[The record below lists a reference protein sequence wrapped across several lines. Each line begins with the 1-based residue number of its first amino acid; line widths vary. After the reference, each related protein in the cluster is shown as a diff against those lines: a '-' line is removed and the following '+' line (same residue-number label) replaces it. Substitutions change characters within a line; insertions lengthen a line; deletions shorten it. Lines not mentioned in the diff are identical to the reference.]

1 MPSSQKC
8 IRVQTRSMVLPVE
21 RPRPQPP
28 APTLTVS
35 PGVQRP
41 TPALRQPQFR
51 VTPPPPLSQGRDEAT
66 VLLVRQTLGHRGT
79 WAARGKGKRGGSRVI
94 YYWAVSADQLL
105 LLLIY
110 SKSERDDLTPQQLRT
125 LKRIVEEE
133 YP

>member
-1 MPSSQKC
+1 MLEFRETEIFTRDITSLLTDDEYAELQGTLIVRPEAGDLIPGTSGLRKLRWSQ
-8 IRVQTRSMVLPVE
+8 
-21 RPRPQPP
+21 
-28 APTLTVS
+28 
-35 PGVQRP
+35 QR
-41 TPALRQPQFR
+41 
-51 VTPPPPLSQGRDEAT
+51 
-66 VLLVRQTLGHRGT
+66 
-79 WAARGKGKRGGSRVI
+79 RGKGKRGGSRVI